1 VINATAK
8 AMRNKNKKTKM
19 ENRFTPFQVP
29 VRSMINWWKKEGSFN
44 VELYLALCK
53 AKEN

>member
-1 VINATAK
+1 MNATAK
-8 AMRNKNKKTKM
+8 AMRNKKQKTKM
-19 ENRFTPFQVP
+19 ENRFTPFQIP

-44 VELYLALCK
+44 VELYLALCR